1 MYDVLIVDDD
11 RTTRYML
18 KRFKKWESFGFNIF
32 DEACDGN
39 EALRKLSDHHYDL
52 LLTDIKMPG
61 MDGIE
66 LLKELNIL
74 QWDICVLFLS
84 THSDFNYAKQGIRW
98 GVFDYMTKPIDEQI
112 LAETLRRVKEHLDE
126 KSTSRLGAENTA
138 VREALKQLYPR
149 SYVKTITALLL
160 AGSPSVIQ
168 ETQNIL
174 AEMGLTRGNDP
185 MNTSRLLKNI
195 MAEVKQGIY
204 SVFPWLE
211 KIEDNYLAT
220 PEARSESAS
229 EITGQFLDFC
239 TRMQT
244 VIRKY
249 ELHQTDGVVKRTC
262 NYVID
267 HVEANITLD
276 LVANEINVSKD
287 YIGKLFKQKTGYN
300 FHEYVTR
307 IKMEHAKYLIRTGE
321 YKNYEIS
328 EKLGYKTVDY
338 FSQLFKEYSGCTP
351 RMFRKLNK

>member
-32 DEACDGN
+32 DEAGDGN
-39 EALRKLSDHHYDL
+39 EALRKLSNHHCDL

-74 QWDICVLFLS
+74 QWDICVVFLS

-98 GVFDYMTKPIDEQI
+98 GVFDYMTKPIEEQI
-112 LAETLRRVKEHLDE
+112 LAETLSRVKEHLDE
-126 KSTSRLGAENTA
+126 KATNRLGAESSA
-138 VREALKQLYPR
+138 MKQLYPG
-149 SYVKTITALLL
+149 SYVKTLTALLL
-160 AGSPSVIQ
+160 AGSPSVTQ
-168 ETQNIL
+168 EAHKIL
-174 AEMGLTRGNDP
+174 AEMDLARGADP
-185 MNTSRLLKNI
+185 THAARLVQNI

-211 KIEDNYLAT
+211 KIENDELGNLA
-220 PEARSESAS
+220 EAGANID
-229 EITGQFLDFC
+229 EITDRFLDFC
-239 TRMQT
+239 HRMQA
-244 VIRKY
+244 VIKKY
-249 ELHQTDGVVKRTC
+249 ELNQTDGIVKRTC
-262 NYVID
+262 IYVID
-267 HVEANITLD
+267 HVEASITLD
-276 LVANEINVSKD
+276 MVANEINVSKD

-300 FHEYVTR
+300 FHDYVTR

-351 RMFRKLNK
+351 RMFKKLNQ